1 MMTTFDMF
9 IDQFAQL
16 DVEDQKTLV
25 EILKHQAVERRRAQ
39 ILAEGEKVKAD
50 IASGKKF
57 MSIDDLLKD

>member
-16 DVEDQKTLV
+16 DVEDQKTLA

-50 IASGKKF
+50 ITAGKKF